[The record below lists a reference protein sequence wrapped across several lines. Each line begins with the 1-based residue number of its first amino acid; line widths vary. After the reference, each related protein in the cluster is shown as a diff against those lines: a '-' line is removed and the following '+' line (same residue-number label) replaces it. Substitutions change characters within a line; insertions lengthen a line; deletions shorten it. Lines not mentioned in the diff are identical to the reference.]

1 MYSTVGAKEGKD
13 VYNKADKKG
22 GASIIAAKGKIG
34 SKDIFGVTVWSE
46 IGEYNENGEE
56 ADHM

>member
-13 VYNKADKKG
+13 VCNKADKEG
-22 GASIIAAKGKIG
+22 GAGIIATEGKIG
-34 SKDIFGVTVWSE
+34 SEDVFGVTVWSE
-46 IGEYNENGEE
+46 VGEYNENGEE